1 MWNIYY
7 HSQNFKN
14 CESVVMLSL
23 HETVMK
29 PKPSPLL
36 QLLEEKLQEKERRKM
51 KDMFT
56 KIIPSVESN
65 QGIF

>member
-1 MWNIYY
+1 
-7 HSQNFKN
+7 
-14 CESVVMLSL
+14 
-23 HETVMK
+23 MK

-56 KIIPSVESN
+56 KIIQSVESN